1 MALAVPIRSIKSALA
16 LATEGRIFRIFGE
29 IQPFSAACPGP
40 RDFPDARIQAHCAIC
55 ETYALAPVIGDCAEL
70 TDSGS
75 QWCRGK
81 SANREA
87 DALEQPL
94 TAGPNERPGSSL
106 AL

>member
-1 MALAVPIRSIKSALA
+1 MQTHLAVY
-16 LATEGRIFRIFGE
+16 
-29 IQPFSAACPGP
+29 
-40 RDFPDARIQAHCAIC
+40 
-55 ETYALAPVIGDCAEL
+55 ETYTLVPVLGLCTEL